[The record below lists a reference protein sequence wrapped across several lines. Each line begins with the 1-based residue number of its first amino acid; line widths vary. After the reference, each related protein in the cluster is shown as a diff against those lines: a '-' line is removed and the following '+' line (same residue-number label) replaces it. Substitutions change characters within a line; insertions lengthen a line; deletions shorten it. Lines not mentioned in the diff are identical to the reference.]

1 MFERVLIANRGEIA
15 VRIIRACREMG
26 IRTVAVYSEA
36 DEHSLHVQL
45 ADEAICI
52 GPPPVGESYLKI
64 ANIISAAEIAD
75 VDAIHPGYGLLSENA
90 HFAEICENCNITFI
104 GPSSENIRRM
114 GDKAAARET
123 MKKAKIPI
131 TPGSEGIVPSKEE
144 AIEVAKALGYPVLI
158 KAAAG
163 GGGKGMRIARN
174 DVSLVQ
180 GFQTAST
187 EAEKAFGNA
196 AVYIEKYIEN
206 ARHIEVQ
213 IIADHQGRIAHVGE
227 RDCSIQRRHQKLLEE
242 SPSPGLNADTRR
254 RLHRAAVHAAE
265 FVGYRNAGT
274 VEFLYD
280 AATSQFYFMET
291 NTRLQVEHP
300 VSEEVAGVD
309 LVKEQIR
316 VAAGERLSF
325 SQRDVLVTGHAIEF
339 RVNAED
345 PRRDFTPSP
354 GRVSWLHLPGGRG
367 VRVDSHAYSG
377 YEVSPYYDS
386 LIAKVTTHGANRAEA
401 ITVMSRALQEFLV
414 EGVQTTVPLGLS
426 LLSDARFVRGQYSTA
441 FLERFMQDSF
451 LVSKPTTTGGAP

>member
-52 GPPPVGESYLKI
+52 GPPPVRDSYLKI
-64 ANIISAAEIAD
+64 ANIISAAEVAD
-75 VDAIHPGYGLLSENA
+75 VDAIHPGYGFLSENA
-90 HFAEICENCNITFI
+90 HFAEICEQCNIVFI
-104 GPSSENIRRM
+104 GPSSENIRSM
-114 GDKAAARET
+114 GDKAVARET
-123 MKKAKIPI
+123 MKKAKVPV
-131 TPGSEGIVPSKEE
+131 TPGSEGIVKTKEE
-144 AIEVAKALGYPVLI
+144 ALDIAKALGYPVLI

-163 GGGKGMRIARN
+163 GGGKGMRVARN
-174 DVSLVQ
+174 DVSLAQ
-180 GFQTAST
+180 GFLTASA

-196 AVYIEKYIEN
+196 AVYVEKYVEN

-213 IIADHQGRIAHVGE
+213 IMADHHGHVVHIGE

-242 SPSPGLNADTRR
+242 SPSPALNADTRR

-280 AATSQFYFMET
+280 AETSQFYFMEM

-325 SQRDVLVTGHAIEF
+325 SPKDLVSTGHAIEF

-345 PRRDFTPSP
+345 PRRNFTPTP
-354 GRVSWLHLPGGRG
+354 GKISWLHLPGGRG
-367 VRVDSHAYSG
+367 VRVDSHAYCG
-377 YEVSPYYDS
+377 YEISPYYDS
-386 LIAKVTTHGANRAEA
+386 MIAKIITRGRDRAEA
-401 ITVMSRALQEFLV
+401 IRLMSRALQECLI
-414 EGVQTTVPLGLS
+414 EGVPTTVPLGLA
-426 LLSDARFVRGQYSTA
+426 LMSDARFARGQYSTA
-441 FLERFMQDSF
+441 FLERFMEDSF
-451 LVSKPTTTGGAP
+451 LVSEPTSTGGA